1 MRLIVALSYLALS
14 CAVLAACTVGS
25 ETAAPVETIT
35 PAEPD
40 VNPLDDDPDVILFDG
55 SPAHIRGFG

>member
-1 MRLIVALSYLALS
+1 MRLIVAVSYLALG
-14 CAVLAACTVGS
+14 CTVLAACTGRS

-40 VNPLDDDPDVILFDG
+40 VNPLDDEPDVIRFDG
-55 SPAHIRGFG
+55 SVAYTRGFG